1 MSVKRKGDLSIFNR
15 DPPSC
20 FSDRV
25 ARVRRSNT
33 LEDRLLQDRLRT
45 IHLEHTI
52 RKRHLHKEERTLVKQ
67 LNGIH
72 TVRET
77 PPIGLQRRRLLQAN
91 AGNPILFHKASNTD
105 QSVQKRARSAQP
117 PSIHSQSPSHVT
129 QFTAV
134 MQYPGSDCRCS
145 YTGYRVRRSPTISTS
160 PDCKL
165 PRWATFPL
173 FPSSNESRE
182 TLGPN
187 TTSETDS
194 QGIQTCHVIQNAYVQ
209 DETQIG
215 LNSFRLPTIDSKK
228 SWYLI
233 LLFFNHAVGS
243 LPWEY
248 FKRFDCNPSSFL
260 SNRWTS
266 TNQTTLA

>member
-1 MSVKRKGDLSIFNR
+1 METIFRLSTAAERFSDKGDMSVKRKGDLSIFNR

-91 AGNPILFHKASNTD
+91 AGNPILFHKASNKD

-117 PSIHSQSPSHVT
+117 PSIHYQSPSHVT

-134 MQYPGSDCRCS
+134 TQYPGSDCRCR
-145 YTGYRVRRSPTISTS
+145 YTGCRVRRSPTISTS

-182 TLGPN
+182 TFGPN
-187 TTSETDS
+187 TSETDS
-194 QGIQTCHVIQNAYVQ
+194 QGIQNCHVIQNAYVQ

-228 SWYLI
+228 S
-233 LLFFNHAVGS
+233 
-243 LPWEY
+243 
-248 FKRFDCNPSSFL
+248 
-260 SNRWTS
+260 
-266 TNQTTLA
+266 